1 MTHTSHPEL
10 NACELYEAELSAVLD
25 GELDLVDLPA
35 TLDHL
40 IDCPRCAAFYR
51 SSRLL
56 GHAVSSSRAEL
67 SSRAEESF
75 RIEPHESLWR
85 RISERAPWTET
96 SEASERTDRVATRQQ
111 TPKPLPRRSRRS
123 RLQEWA
129 PRLAAVLVLA
139 FGLWMVQVT
148 SRDGGSAFLRSGG
161 EVGEGATMPEAMSE
175 QRFVALATEVLRADP
190 KYHHEMLEVM
200 ESATRA
206 EHRESTV
213 DYRRTEEGLGLLG
226 RTRGE
231 GDLTTDGRLWK

>member
-1 MTHTSHPEL
+1 MTHTSDPES
-10 NACELYEAELSAVLD
+10 NACELFEAELSAVLD

-40 IDCPRCAAFYR
+40 IDCRRCAAFYR

-56 GHAVSSSRAEL
+56 NQAVSSSRV
-67 SSRAEESF
+67 
-75 RIEPHESLWR
+75 EPHESVWH

-96 SEASERTDRVATRQQ
+96 SEASVPTV
-111 TPKPLPRRSRRS
+111 RSRRS

-129 PRLAAVLVLA
+129 PRLAAVFVLA

-148 SRDGGSAFLRSGG
+148 SRDGGSAFFRSGG

-213 DYRRTEEGLGLLG
+213 DYRRSEEGLGLLG
-226 RTRGE
+226 SRRGE

>member
-1 MTHTSHPEL
+1 LE
-10 NACELYEAELSAVLD
+10 
-25 GELDLVDLPA
+25 LVDLPA

-56 GHAVSSSRAEL
+56 GHAVASSREEPF
-67 SSRAEESF
+67 RADESF
-75 RIEPHESLWR
+75 RVEPHESVWR

-96 SEASERTDRVATRQQ
+96 SQASVPTV
-111 TPKPLPRRSRRS
+111 RSRRS

-129 PRLAAVLVLA
+129 PRLAAVFVLA

-148 SRDGGSAFLRSGG
+148 SRDGGSAFFRSGG
-161 EVGEGATMPEAMSE
+161 EIGEGATMPEAMSE

-213 DYRRTEEGLGLLG
+213 DYRRSEEGLGLLG
-226 RTRGE
+226 SRRGE
-231 GDLTTDGRLWK
+231 GDLTTDGRAWK